1 MAPDQTDSRVDLAW
15 ETLLDLEADDG
26 PLVERLEHALRD
38 AVSTGRLP
46 AGAALPASRRLAES
60 LGVSRWAVTETYG
73 RLVAEGVLE
82 ARVGSG
88 TRVPSSA
95 RPVAPRRRPATRSA
109 ARPGAVPGATA
120 PSGTLPP
127 TAPRP
132 GHDLRPGVPDLR
144 HVPRDA
150 WVRATR
156 EALAAASN
164 DDLAGAP
171 AAGHPAA
178 RTTVAAHLRRARLVD
193 APDTAVVLTR
203 GATDATARLA
213 AALHAAGHR
222 HLLVEDPSWPVLRD
236 VARRAG
242 LEPVPVPVDAG
253 GVDVDALVAA
263 SARTGARVAL
273 LTPAHQFPTGVP
285 LSGERRE
292 QVLAWARSVDGLVV
306 EDDYDAEFRYDRRPV
321 AALQRL
327 DPERVV
333 LVGSVSKTLSPAVGV
348 GWVVLPVAWRAA
360 FADVPGGGPSVLD
373 QLTFARLVAG
383 GGYDRHL
390 RAARGR
396 YRRRH
401 DALAAALDEVLPQVR
416 LTGLAAG
423 LHVLAH
429 LPASAP
435 DAAEVVRAAAR
446 LDVGLVDLRRY
457 QCRPAATSRALVLGY
472 GNLADARLAAA
483 VARLAACAGPAGA

>member
-1 MAPDQTDSRVDLAW
+1 MASDQTDLPVDLAW
-15 ETLLDLEADDG
+15 ETLLDLGADDG
-26 PLVERLEHALRD
+26 PRVARLERAVRD
-38 AVSTGRLP
+38 AVAAGRLP
-46 AGAALPASRRLAES
+46 AGATLPASRLLAES
-60 LGVSRWAVTETYG
+60 LGVSRWVVTETYG

-88 TRVPSSA
+88 TRVPLSTP
-95 RPVAPRRRPATRSA
+95 PVPRPRRAAPAGPAASA
-109 ARPGAVPGATA
+109 APT
-120 PSGTLPP
+120 SGTVPPLPP
-127 TAPRP
+127 RPR
-132 GHDLRPGVPDLR
+132 HDLRPGVPDLR
-144 HVPRDA
+144 HVPRAA
-150 WVRATR
+150 WLRAAR
-156 EALAAASN
+156 ESLATASN
-164 DDLAGAP
+164 DDLAAAP
-171 AAGHPAA
+171 PAGHPAA
-178 RTTVAAHLRRARLVD
+178 RAAVAAHLRRSRLVE

-203 GATDATARLA
+203 GATDAMGRLA
-213 AALHAAGHR
+213 VALHAAGHR

-242 LEPVPVPVDAG
+242 LEPVPVPVDAD
-253 GVDVDALVAA
+253 GVDVEALVAA

-292 QVLAWARSVDGLVV
+292 QVLAWARAADGLVV

-333 LVGSVSKTLSPAVGV
+333 LLGSVSKTLAPAVGV
-348 GWVVLPVAWRAA
+348 GWTVLPTAWRAA
-360 FADVPGGGPSVLD
+360 FADAPGGGPSVLD
-373 QLTFARLVAG
+373 QLTFTRLLAG

-401 DALAAALDEVLPQVR
+401 DALSAALAAALPEVR

-423 LHVLAH
+423 LHLLAH
-429 LPASAP
+429 LPATAP

-457 QCRPAATSRALVLGY
+457 QFHPGARSRSLVLGY
-472 GNLADARLAAA
+472 GNLADARLDEA
-483 VARLAACAGPAGA
+483 VARLAACVAEATGSG